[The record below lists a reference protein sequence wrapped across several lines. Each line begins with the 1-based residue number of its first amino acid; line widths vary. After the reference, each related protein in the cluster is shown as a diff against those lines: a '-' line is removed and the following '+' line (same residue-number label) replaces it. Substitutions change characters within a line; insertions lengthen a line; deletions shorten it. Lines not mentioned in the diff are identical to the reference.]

1 MKCSMSQLGQPW
13 DRGLVI
19 TLLACHGFWGC
30 VCDAV
35 AFCGPGQRLSG
46 SEVEIQVEILSQYM
60 CALGLGIA
68 DELVLCPQH
77 SARIFL

>member
-1 MKCSMSQLGQPW
+1 MVSGGAYVMVW
-13 DRGLVI
+13 
-19 TLLACHGFWGC
+19 F
-30 VCDAV
+30 
-35 AFCGPGQRLSG
+35 FYGPGQRLSG

-60 CALGLGIA
+60 RALGLGIA